1 MNFDSANI
9 TNENVSTCMEKN
21 QSASEYN
28 KYNSCERNASKNNNS
43 ADGNTIE
50 VKNKIRVDKTKHVQ
64 PINQA

>member
-9 TNENVSTCMEKN
+9 TNENVSTCMENN

-28 KYNSCERNASKNNNS
+28 KYNSCEINARKNNNS